1 MAVSSPA
8 IASQQ
13 LHEACKDL
21 EALVFA
27 HQAMEGDQYITAAL
41 AIAEQRVRVA
51 AHSYV
56 ALMSGQDSQQA
67 PSRVRTQQ
75 SSGPVRQDVP
85 IPVPALVAPPQAHA
99 PVQRVTVG
107 EQIRVPTG
115 PGLPDAVIPA
125 GTTLHPRTVERI
137 AQAARAAGQG
147 VPEFAQQVAA
157 EAAQAPPTDLPDIP
171 LMPPPTGA
179 PPPPDLAAFD
189 FPSPR
194 TQPPTR

>member
-13 LHEACKDL
+13 LREACEDL
-21 EALVFA
+21 KVLVFA
-27 HQAMEGDQYITAAL
+27 HEAMEGDQYVTAAL
-41 AIAEQRVRVA
+41 AVAEQRVRVV

-85 IPVPALVAPPQAHA
+85 VPVPALVAPPQAPA
-99 PVQRVTVG
+99 AQRVTVS
-107 EQIRVPTG
+107 EQIRVPTV
-115 PGLPDAVIPA
+115 PGLPDAIIPA
-125 GTTLHPRTVERI
+125 GTTLHLRTVERI

-157 EAAQAPPTDLPDIP
+157 EAAQTPPTDLPDIP

-179 PPPPDLAAFD
+179 PPPPDLAAFG